1 MHTRGRLCAQSHT
14 GWPRS
19 TAPCRSRH
27 GTCSSGLNE
36 ARAAAGEGRAARV
49 LRRAELLH
57 YIGSG
62 ETPLCL
68 RAAGTSAAILYS
80 LPLVRPVSCAADTQS
95 NPAPS
100 ACHHRTFGFPP
111 LEKMTWDTPVSQ
123 GLHQTPT
130 PSGKGKSSPTGG
142 KYRVPLCV
150 SDLPVLLHAPQQT
163 EREAPAYGFC
173 VRSPRSLNCWPARHC
188 QGYST
193 DPVQSP
199 ALTAAAA
206 SPAGGCP
213 GTWGCDTRAG
223 TSRAASGVLCS
234 TATSCCAPW
243 REPEHPDTAPRG
255 GSKKRS

>member
-1 MHTRGRLCAQSHT
+1 MRVQARG
-14 GWPRS
+14 P
-19 TAPCRSRH
+19 AP
-27 GTCSSGLNE
+27 SGLNE

-62 ETPLCL
+62 ETPLCV

-80 LPLVRPVSCAADTQS
+80 LPLVRPICAADTQS

-100 ACHHRTFGFPP
+100 ACHHRIFDFPP
-111 LEKMTWDTPVSQ
+111 LEMVTWDTPVSE
-123 GLHQTPT
+123 GLHQTPR
-130 PSGKGKSSPTGG
+130 PSGKGKSSSSGG
-142 KYRVPLCV
+142 KYRVPLGA
-150 SDLPVLLHAPQQT
+150 SDLPVLLHALQHT
-163 EREAPAYGFC
+163 EQEAPAYGFC

-206 SPAGGCP
+206 SPARGCP
-213 GTWGCDTRAG
+213 QTWG
-223 TSRAASGVLCS
+223 
-234 TATSCCAPW
+234 
-243 REPEHPDTAPRG
+243 
-255 GSKKRS
+255 